1 MKKLNKY
8 IIIMF
13 ILIIIAEI
21 LIRINNN
28 ICNII
33 GIVLLPIIIIVG
45 FILIYSDKK
54 QNRK

>member
-1 MKKLNKY
+1 
-8 IIIMF
+8 MF
-13 ILIIIAEI
+13 ILIIVAEV
-21 LIRINNN
+21 LIRIKND

-33 GIVLLPIIIIVG
+33 GIILLPIIIIVG